1 MGVPKNK
8 MPADILAL
16 FSEFGL
22 DKEAGEVYLHLLQ
35 AGRRTANEIAE
46 SLHLTNRASNN
57 VLRELSKKGL
67 AKRISTNPETFLAAY
82 PAPLINPTID
92 KEATKLQHLSD
103 ARDKLLELWDDERT
117 KAQGLPVEWCP
128 IEEGFVVLYDKDDII
143 NRRLEMFEATEKRLW
158 IISTE
163 FWLPRWDKVLS
174 DYFGGAGT
182 CKIEDLKILLPVT
195 QSNIDVVKQLS
206 TCFKIRHA
214 PMMSN
219 IATVISDCKEAM
231 YTGVKKDL
239 DELETVELTPS
250 LWSNNSGFIEIQSS
264 VFQTLWE
271 RGVDARFRIQE
282 IETGKPIEVTRV
294 ITDYQEIVTD
304 FTSLINTAQNE
315 IFLWIRGEAVPV
327 LAPLIPKDARQRGIS
342 VIVMAEINKDNLQA
356 AQDIAQYADVR
367 HIPQIVHSTGV
378 IIDQQAMQVLL
389 YSFSD
394 KGAELYNSIYTNTQS
409 FVETQHSMMED
420 MWHSGIELRYREQ
433 ELTAGRVVQSIQVI
447 KKRENV
453 YKAFYEMLDRSKNEF
468 NVIQTRMG
476 VKRLY
481 NLIKDREMPKII
493 YRLLA
498 PIENVNI
505 EEARL
510 LTKYFEIRHLE
521 SETGA
526 GIFISDDDKLL
537 GTSYVYDTGDV
548 DNVIYKSAFKTDIS
562 EFIFIEKE
570 LFNSFWYKATPLNI
584 REQELPVDS
593 GKGVTDAEKL
603 KKRPGQR

>member
-1 MGVPKNK
+1 
-8 MPADILAL
+8 MPEGILTL
-16 FSEFGL
+16 FSQFGL
-22 DKEAGEVYLHLLQ
+22 KKEAGGVYLHLLQ
-35 AGRRTANEIAE
+35 TGRRTAVEVAE
-46 SLHLTNRASNN
+46 SLHLTSHGANK
-57 VLRELSKKGL
+57 VLLELSKQGL
-67 AKRISTNPETFLAAY
+67 AKRISTNPETFVAAY
-82 PAPLINPTID
+82 PSSLLNPAIS
-92 KEATKLQHLSD
+92 KEAAKLQSLSE
-103 ARDKLLELWDDERT
+103 ARDTLLELWDVERT

-128 IEEGFVVLYDKDDII
+128 IEEGFIVLYDKDDII
-143 NRRLEMFEATEKRLW
+143 DRRLETFHATEKRLW

-163 FWLPRWDKVLS
+163 FWLLRWDKVLH
-174 DYFGGAGT
+174 DYFVGDEGK
-182 CKIEDLKILLPVT
+182 CRIEDLRILLPIT
-195 QSNIDVVKQLS
+195 PNNIDAVKQLS

-214 PMMSN
+214 PMMSSF
-219 IATVISDCKEAM
+219 AVVISDCKEAM
-231 YTGVKKDL
+231 YTGVTKDL
-239 DELETVELTPS
+239 DELERVELTPS

-264 VFQTLWE
+264 LFQSLWDK
-271 RGVDARFRIQE
+271 GIDARLRIQE

-294 ITDYQEIVTD
+294 ITDYQEIAQD
-304 FTSLINTAQNE
+304 FESLINTAQKE
-315 IFLWIRGEAVPV
+315 IFLWSRSEALPI
-327 LAPLIPKDARQRGIS
+327 LAPLIPKDARQRGID
-342 VIVMAEINKDNLQA
+342 VVVMAEITKDNLQA
-356 AQDIAQYADVR
+356 AQEIAERADVR

-389 YSFSD
+389 YSFSE

-420 MWHSGIELRYREQ
+420 MWHSGIELRYREE
-433 ELTAGRVVQSIQVI
+433 ELTAGRVVQTIQVI

-481 NLIKDREMPKII
+481 NLIKDREMPKIT

-498 PIENVNI
+498 PIESVNI

-537 GTSYVYDTGDV
+537 GTSYVYDTGDT
-548 DNVIYKSAFKTDIS
+548 DKVIYKSAFRTDIS

-570 LFNSFWYKATPLNI
+570 LFNSFWYNATPLSI
-584 REQELPVDS
+584 REQELPINVA
-593 GKGVTDAEKL
+593 KGVIDAEKPE
-603 KKRPGQR
+603 KRPTRR

>member
-1 MGVPKNK
+1 

-22 DKEAGEVYLHLLQ
+22 NKEAGEVYLHLLQ
-35 AGRRTANEIAE
+35 AGRRTASEVAE
-46 SLHLTNRASNN
+46 SLHLTSRAANDL
-57 VLRELSKKGL
+57 LRQLSKEGL
-67 AKRISTNPETFLAAY
+67 AKRTSTNPETFLAAY
-82 PAPLINPTID
+82 PSSLIRPAID
-92 KEATKLQHLSD
+92 KEATKLQSLSE
-103 ARDKLLELWDDERT
+103 ARDKLLELWDVERT

-128 IEEGFVVLYDKDDII
+128 IEEGFTVLYDKEDII
-143 NRRLEMFEATEKRLW
+143 NRRLETFKATEKRLW

-163 FWLPRWDKVLS
+163 FWLPRWEKVLC
-174 DYFGGAGT
+174 DYFVDSEGK
-182 CKIEDLKILLPVT
+182 CKIEDLKILLPIT
-195 QSNIDVVKQLS
+195 PSNIDVVKQLS

-214 PMMSN
+214 PIMSN
-219 IATVISDCKEAM
+219 IAIVISDCKEAM

-239 DELETVELTPS
+239 DELERVELTPS

-264 VFQTLWE
+264 LFQTLWE
-271 RGVDARFRIQE
+271 RGIDARFRIQE

-294 ITDYQEIVTD
+294 ITDYQEITED

-315 IFLWIRGEAVPV
+315 IFLWISGEALPV

-342 VIVMAEINKDNLQA
+342 VILMAEINKDNLQA
-356 AQDIAQYADVR
+356 AQEIAEYADVR

-378 IIDQQAMQVLL
+378 IIDRQAMQVLL
-389 YSFSD
+389 YSFSE
-394 KGAELYNSIYTNTQS
+394 KGAELYNSIYTNTHS
-409 FVETQHSMMED
+409 FVETQYSMMGD

-433 ELTAGRVVQSIQVI
+433 ELTAGRVVQTIQVI

-481 NLIKDREMPKII
+481 NLIKDREMPKIT

-537 GTSYVYDTGDV
+537 GTSYIYDTGDL
-548 DNVIYKSAFKTDIS
+548 DNVMYKSAFRTDIS

-593 GKGVTDAEKL
+593 GKGVIDAETL
-603 KKRPGQR
+603 EKRPVQR

>member
-1 MGVPKNK
+1 

-46 SLHLTNRASNN
+46 SLHLTNRASNS

>member
-1 MGVPKNK
+1 
-8 MPADILAL
+8 MPADILTL
-16 FSEFGL
+16 FSKFGL
-22 DKEAGEVYLHLLQ
+22 KKEAGEVYLHLLQ
-35 AGRRTANEIAE
+35 TGRRTAVEVAE
-46 SLHLTNRASNN
+46 SLHLTSHGANKI
-57 VLRELSKKGL
+57 LLELSKQGL
-67 AKRISTNPETFLAAY
+67 AKRISTNPETFVAAY
-82 PAPLINPTID
+82 PSSLLNPAIIT
-92 KEATKLQHLSD
+92 EAAKLQSLSE
-103 ARDKLLELWDDERT
+103 ARDTLLELWDVERT

-128 IEEGFVVLYDKDDII
+128 IEEGFIVLYDKDDII
-143 NRRLEMFEATEKRLW
+143 DRRLETFHATEKRLW

-163 FWLPRWDKVLS
+163 FWLLRWDKVLH
-174 DYFGGAGT
+174 DYFVGDEDK
-182 CKIEDLKILLPVT
+182 CRIEDLRILLPIT
-195 QSNIDVVKQLS
+195 PNNIDAVKQLS
-206 TCFKIRHA
+206 TCFKIRHV

-219 IATVISDCKEAM
+219 FAVVISDCKEAM
-231 YTGVKKDL
+231 YTGVTKDL
-239 DELETVELTPS
+239 DELERVELTPS

-264 VFQTLWE
+264 LFQSLWD
-271 RGVDARFRIQE
+271 RGIDARLRIQE

-294 ITDYQEIVTD
+294 ITDYQEIVED
-304 FTSLINTAQNE
+304 FASLINTAQKE
-315 IFLWIRGEAVPV
+315 IFLWIRSEAVPI
-327 LAPLIPKDARQRGIS
+327 LAPLIPKDARQRGID
-342 VIVMAEINKDNLQA
+342 VIVMAEITKDNLQA
-356 AQDIAQYADVR
+356 AQEIAERADVR

-389 YSFSD
+389 YSFSE
-394 KGAELYNSIYTNTQS
+394 KGAELYNSIYTNTKS

-420 MWHSGIELRYREQ
+420 MWHSGIELRYREE
-433 ELTAGRVVQSIQVI
+433 ELTAGRVVQTIQVI

-481 NLIKDREMPKII
+481 NLIKDREMPKIT

-498 PIENVNI
+498 PIESVNI

-537 GTSYVYDTGDV
+537 GTSYIYDTGDT
-548 DNVIYKSAFKTDIS
+548 DKVIYKSAFRTDIS

-570 LFNSFWYKATPLNI
+570 LFNSFWYNATPLSI
-584 REQELPVDS
+584 REQELPIDVA
-593 GKGVTDAEKL
+593 KGVIVAEKPE
-603 KKRPGQR
+603 KRPTRR

>member
-1 MGVPKNK
+1 
-8 MPADILAL
+8 MPADILNL
-16 FSEFGL
+16 FSQFGL
-22 DKEAGEVYLHLLQ
+22 KKEAGEVYLHLLQ
-35 AGRRTANEIAE
+35 TGRRTAVEVAE
-46 SLHLTNRASNN
+46 SLHLTSHGANK
-57 VLRELSKKGL
+57 VLLELSKQGL
-67 AKRISTNPETFLAAY
+67 AKRISTNPETFVAAY
-82 PAPLINPTID
+82 PSSLLNPAIS
-92 KEATKLQHLSD
+92 KEAAKLQSLSE
-103 ARDKLLELWDDERT
+103 ARDTLLELWDVERT

-128 IEEGFVVLYDKDDII
+128 IEEGFIVLYDKDDII
-143 NRRLEMFEATEKRLW
+143 DRRLETFHATEKRLW

-163 FWLPRWDKVLS
+163 FWLLRWDKVLC
-174 DYFGGAGT
+174 DYFVNDEDK
-182 CKIEDLKILLPVT
+182 CRIEDLRILLPIT
-195 QSNIDVVKQLS
+195 PNNIDAVKQLS
-206 TCFKIRHA
+206 TCFKIRHS

-219 IATVISDCKEAM
+219 FAVVISDCKEAM
-231 YTGVKKDL
+231 YTGVTKDL
-239 DELETVELTPS
+239 DELERVELTPS

-264 VFQTLWE
+264 LFQSLWDK
-271 RGVDARFRIQE
+271 GIDARLRIEE

-294 ITDYQEIVTD
+294 ITDYQEIVQD
-304 FTSLINTAQNE
+304 FASLIDTAQKE
-315 IFLWIRGEAVPV
+315 IFLWIRSEALPI
-327 LAPLIPKDARQRGIS
+327 LAPLIPKDARQRGID

-356 AQDIAQYADVR
+356 AQEIAERADVR
-367 HIPQIVHSTGV
+367 HIPQIVRSTGV

-389 YSFSD
+389 YSFSE
-394 KGAELYNSIYTNTQS
+394 KGAELYNSIYTNTKS

-433 ELTAGRVVQSIQVI
+433 ELTAGRVVQTIQVI

-481 NLIKDREMPKII
+481 NLIKDREMPKIT

-498 PIENVNI
+498 PIESVNI

-537 GTSYVYDTGDV
+537 GTSYIYDTGDV
-548 DNVIYKSAFKTDIS
+548 DNVIYKSAFRTDIS

-570 LFNSFWYKATPLNI
+570 LFNSFWYNATPLSI
-584 REQELPVDS
+584 REQELPIGVA
-593 GKGVTDAEKL
+593 KGVIDAEKPE
-603 KKRPGQR
+603 KRPARR

>member
-1 MGVPKNK
+1 
-8 MPADILAL
+8 MPADILTL
-16 FSEFGL
+16 FSQFGL
-22 DKEAGEVYLHLLQ
+22 KKEAGEVYLHLLQ
-35 AGRRTANEIAE
+35 TGRRTAVEVAE
-46 SLHLTNRASNN
+46 SLHLTSHGANK
-57 VLRELSKKGL
+57 VLLELSKQGL
-67 AKRISTNPETFLAAY
+67 AKRISTNPETFVAAY
-82 PAPLINPTID
+82 PSSLLNPAIS
-92 KEATKLQHLSD
+92 KEAAKLQGLSK
-103 ARDKLLELWDDERT
+103 ARDTLLELWDVERT

-128 IEEGFVVLYDKDDII
+128 IEEGFIVLYDKDDII
-143 NRRLEMFEATEKRLW
+143 DRRLETFHATEKRLW

-163 FWLPRWDKVLS
+163 FWLLRWDKVLC
-174 DYFGGAGT
+174 DYFVDNEGK
-182 CKIEDLKILLPVT
+182 CRIEDLRILLPIT
-195 QSNIDVVKQLS
+195 PNNIDAVKQLS
-206 TCFKIRHA
+206 TCFKIRHS

-219 IATVISDCKEAM
+219 FAVVISDCKEAM
-231 YTGVKKDL
+231 YTGVTKDL
-239 DELETVELTPS
+239 DELERVELTPS

-264 VFQTLWE
+264 LFQSLWD
-271 RGVDARFRIQE
+271 RGIDARLRIQE

-294 ITDYQEIVTD
+294 ITDYQEIAQD
-304 FTSLINTAQNE
+304 FESLINTAQKE
-315 IFLWIRGEAVPV
+315 IFLWSRSEALPI
-327 LAPLIPKDARQRGIS
+327 LAPLIPKDARQRGID

-356 AQDIAQYADVR
+356 AQEIAERADVR

-389 YSFSD
+389 YSFSE
-394 KGAELYNSIYTNTQS
+394 KGAELYNSIYTNTKS

-420 MWHSGIELRYREQ
+420 MWHSGIELRYREE
-433 ELTAGRVVQSIQVI
+433 ELTAGRVVQTIQVI

-481 NLIKDREMPKII
+481 NLIKDREMPKIT

-498 PIENVNI
+498 PIESVNI

-537 GTSYVYDTGDV
+537 GTSYIYDTGDTDKV
-548 DNVIYKSAFKTDIS
+548 VYKSAFRTDIS

-570 LFNSFWYKATPLNI
+570 LFNSFWYNATPLSI
-584 REQELPVDS
+584 REQELPIDMA
-593 GKGVTDAEKL
+593 KGVIDAEKPE
-603 KKRPGQR
+603 KRPARR

>member
-1 MGVPKNK
+1 
-8 MPADILAL
+8 MPADILTL
-16 FSEFGL
+16 FSQFGL
-22 DKEAGEVYLHLLQ
+22 KKEAGEVYLHLLQ
-35 AGRRTANEIAE
+35 TGRRTAVEVAE
-46 SLHLTNRASNN
+46 SLHLTSHGANK
-57 VLRELSKKGL
+57 VLLELSKQGL
-67 AKRISTNPETFLAAY
+67 AKRISTNPETFVAAY
-82 PAPLINPTID
+82 PSSLLNAAIS
-92 KEATKLQHLSD
+92 KEAAKLQGLSE
-103 ARDKLLELWDDERT
+103 ARDTLLELWDVERT
-117 KAQGLPVEWCP
+117 KAQGLPIEWCP
-128 IEEGFVVLYDKDDII
+128 IEEGFIVLYDKDDII
-143 NRRLEMFEATEKRLW
+143 DRRLETFHATEKRLW

-163 FWLPRWDKVLS
+163 FWLLRWDKVLC
-174 DYFGGAGT
+174 DYFVNDEDK
-182 CKIEDLKILLPVT
+182 CRIEDLRILLPIT
-195 QSNIDVVKQLS
+195 PNNIDAVKQLS
-206 TCFKIRHA
+206 TCFKIRHS

-219 IATVISDCKEAM
+219 FAVVISDCKEAM
-231 YTGVKKDL
+231 YTGVTKDL
-239 DELETVELTPS
+239 DELERVELTPS

-264 VFQTLWE
+264 LFQSLWD
-271 RGVDARFRIQE
+271 RGIDARLRIEE

-294 ITDYQEIVTD
+294 ITDYQEIVQD
-304 FTSLINTAQNE
+304 FASLIGTAQKE
-315 IFLWIRGEAVPV
+315 IFLWIRSEALPI
-327 LAPLIPKDARQRGIS
+327 LAPLIPKDARQRGID

-356 AQDIAQYADVR
+356 AREIAERADVR
-367 HIPQIVHSTGV
+367 HIPQIVRSTGV

-389 YSFSD
+389 YSFSE
-394 KGAELYNSIYTNTQS
+394 KGAELYNSIYTNTKS

-433 ELTAGRVVQSIQVI
+433 ELTAGRVVQTIQVI

-481 NLIKDREMPKII
+481 NLIKDREMPKIT

-498 PIENVNI
+498 PIESVNI

-537 GTSYVYDTGDV
+537 GTSYIYDTGDV
-548 DNVIYKSAFKTDIS
+548 DNVIYKSAFRTDIS

-570 LFNSFWYKATPLNI
+570 LFNSFWYNATPLSI
-584 REQELPVDS
+584 REQELPIDVA
-593 GKGVTDAEKL
+593 KGVIDAEKPE
-603 KKRPGQR
+603 KRPARR

>member
-1 MGVPKNK
+1 
-8 MPADILAL
+8 MPEDILTL
-16 FSEFGL
+16 FSQFGL
-22 DKEAGEVYLHLLQ
+22 KKEAGGVYLHLLQ
-35 AGRRTANEIAE
+35 TGRRTAVEVAE
-46 SLHLTNRASNN
+46 SLHLTSHGANK
-57 VLRELSKKGL
+57 VLLELSKQGL
-67 AKRISTNPETFLAAY
+67 AKRISTNPETFVAAY
-82 PAPLINPTID
+82 PSSLLNPAIS
-92 KEATKLQHLSD
+92 KEAAKLQSLSE
-103 ARDKLLELWDDERT
+103 ARDTLLELWDVERT

-128 IEEGFVVLYDKDDII
+128 IEEGFIVLYDKDDII
-143 NRRLEMFEATEKRLW
+143 DRRLETFHATEKRLW

-163 FWLPRWDKVLS
+163 FWLLRWDKVLH
-174 DYFGGAGT
+174 DYFVGDEDK
-182 CKIEDLKILLPVT
+182 CRIEDLRILLPIT
-195 QSNIDVVKQLS
+195 PNNIDAVKQLS

-214 PMMSN
+214 PMMSSF
-219 IATVISDCKEAM
+219 AVVISDCKEAM
-231 YTGVKKDL
+231 YTGVTKDL
-239 DELETVELTPS
+239 DELERVELTPS
-250 LWSNNSGFIEIQSS
+250 LWSNNSGFIEIQISL
-264 VFQTLWE
+264 FQSLWDK
-271 RGVDARFRIQE
+271 GIDARLRIQE

-294 ITDYQEIVTD
+294 ITDYQEIAQD
-304 FTSLINTAQNE
+304 FESLINTAQKE
-315 IFLWIRGEAVPV
+315 IFLWSRSEALPI
-327 LAPLIPKDARQRGIS
+327 LAPLIPKDARQRGID
-342 VIVMAEINKDNLQA
+342 VVVMAEITKDNLQA
-356 AQDIAQYADVR
+356 AQEIAERADVR

-389 YSFSD
+389 YSFSE

-420 MWHSGIELRYREQ
+420 MWHSGIELRYREE
-433 ELTAGRVVQSIQVI
+433 ELTAGRVVQTIQVI

-481 NLIKDREMPKII
+481 NLIKDREMPKIT

-498 PIENVNI
+498 PIESVNI

-537 GTSYVYDTGDV
+537 GTSYVYDTGDT
-548 DNVIYKSAFKTDIS
+548 DKVIYKSAFRTDIS

-570 LFNSFWYKATPLNI
+570 LFNSFWYNATPLSI
-584 REQELPVDS
+584 REQELPINVA
-593 GKGVTDAEKL
+593 KGVIDAEKPE
-603 KKRPGQR
+603 KRPTRR

>member
-1 MGVPKNK
+1 
-8 MPADILAL
+8 MPADILTL
-16 FSEFGL
+16 FSQFGL
-22 DKEAGEVYLHLLQ
+22 KKEAGEVYLHLLQ
-35 AGRRTANEIAE
+35 TGPRTAVEVAE
-46 SLHLTNRASNN
+46 SLHLTSHEANK
-57 VLRELSKKGL
+57 VLLELSKQGL
-67 AKRISTNPETFLAAY
+67 AKRISTNPETFVAAY
-82 PAPLINPTID
+82 PSSLLNPAIN
-92 KEATKLQHLSD
+92 KEAAKLQSLNE
-103 ARDKLLELWDDERT
+103 ARDTLLALWDVERT

-128 IEEGFVVLYDKDDII
+128 IEEGFIVLYDKDDII
-143 NRRLEMFEATEKRLW
+143 DRRLETFHATEKRLW

-163 FWLPRWDKVLS
+163 FWILRWDKVLR
-174 DYFGGAGT
+174 DYFVNDEEK
-182 CKIEDLKILLPVT
+182 CRIEDLRILLPIT
-195 QSNIDVVKQLS
+195 PNNTDAVKQLS
-206 TCFKIRHA
+206 TCFKIRHS

-219 IATVISDCKEAM
+219 FAVVISDCKEAM
-231 YTGVKKDL
+231 YTGVTKDL
-239 DELETVELTPS
+239 DELERVELTPS

-264 VFQTLWE
+264 LFQSLWDKAI
-271 RGVDARFRIQE
+271 DARLRIQE

-294 ITDYQEIVTD
+294 ITDYKEILED
-304 FTSLINTAQNE
+304 FASLINTAQKE
-315 IFLWIRGEAVPV
+315 IFLWSRSEALPI
-327 LAPLIPKDARQRGIS
+327 LAPLIPKDARKRGID
-342 VIVMAEINKDNLQA
+342 VIVMAEITKDNLQA
-356 AQDIAQYADVR
+356 AQEIAERADVR

-389 YSFSD
+389 YSFSE

-420 MWHSGIELRYREQ
+420 MWHSGIELRYREE
-433 ELTAGRVVQSIQVI
+433 ELTAGRVVQTIQVI

-481 NLIKDREMPKII
+481 NLLKDREMPKIT

-498 PIENVNI
+498 PIESVNI

-537 GTSYVYDTGDV
+537 GTSYIYDTGDI
-548 DNVIYKSAFKTDIS
+548 DKVIYKSAFRTDIS

-570 LFNSFWYKATPLNI
+570 LFNSFWYNATPLSI
-584 REQELPVDS
+584 REQELPIDVP
-593 GKGVTDAEKL
+593 KNVINAEKPE
-603 KKRPGQR
+603 KRPARR

>member
-1 MGVPKNK
+1 
-8 MPADILAL
+8 MPADILTL
-16 FSEFGL
+16 FSKFGL
-22 DKEAGEVYLHLLQ
+22 KKEAGEVYLHLLQ
-35 AGRRTANEIAE
+35 TGRRTAVEVAE
-46 SLHLTNRASNN
+46 SLHLTSHGANKI
-57 VLRELSKKGL
+57 LLELSKQGL
-67 AKRISTNPETFLAAY
+67 AKRISTNPETFVAAY
-82 PAPLINPTID
+82 PSSLLNPAIST
-92 KEATKLQHLSD
+92 EAAKLQSLSE
-103 ARDKLLELWDDERT
+103 ARDTLLELWDVERT

-128 IEEGFVVLYDKDDII
+128 IEEGFIVLYDKDDII
-143 NRRLEMFEATEKRLW
+143 DRRLETFHATEKRLW

-163 FWLPRWDKVLS
+163 FWLLRWDKVLH
-174 DYFGGAGT
+174 DYFVGDEDK
-182 CKIEDLKILLPVT
+182 CRIEDLRILLPIT
-195 QSNIDVVKQLS
+195 PNNIDTVKQLS

-214 PMMSN
+214 PMMSSF
-219 IATVISDCKEAM
+219 AVVISDCKEAM
-231 YTGVKKDL
+231 YTGVTKDL
-239 DELETVELTPS
+239 DELERVELTPS

-264 VFQTLWE
+264 LFQSLWDK
-271 RGVDARFRIQE
+271 GIDARLRIQE

-294 ITDYQEIVTD
+294 ITDYQEIAQD
-304 FTSLINTAQNE
+304 FESLINTAQKE
-315 IFLWIRGEAVPV
+315 IFLWSRSEALPI
-327 LAPLIPKDARQRGIS
+327 LAPLIPKDARQRGID
-342 VIVMAEINKDNLQA
+342 VVVMAEITKDNLQA
-356 AQDIAQYADVR
+356 AQEIAERADVR

-389 YSFSD
+389 YSFSE

-420 MWHSGIELRYREQ
+420 MWHSGIELRYREE
-433 ELTAGRVVQSIQVI
+433 ELTAGRVVQTIQVI

-481 NLIKDREMPKII
+481 NLIKDREMPKIT

-498 PIENVNI
+498 PIESVNI

-537 GTSYVYDTGDV
+537 GTSYIYDTGDTDKV
-548 DNVIYKSAFKTDIS
+548 VYKSAFRTDIS

-570 LFNSFWYKATPLNI
+570 LFNSFWYNATPLSI
-584 REQELPVDS
+584 REQELPIDVA
-593 GKGVTDAEKL
+593 KGVIVAEKPE
-603 KKRPGQR
+603 KRPTRR

>member
-1 MGVPKNK
+1 
-8 MPADILAL
+8 MPEDILTL
-16 FSEFGL
+16 FSQFGL
-22 DKEAGEVYLHLLQ
+22 KKEAGGVYLHLLQ
-35 AGRRTANEIAE
+35 TGRRTAVEVAE
-46 SLHLTNRASNN
+46 SLHLTSHGANK
-57 VLRELSKKGL
+57 VLLELSKQGL
-67 AKRISTNPETFLAAY
+67 AKRISTNPETFVAAY
-82 PAPLINPTID
+82 PSSLLNPAIS
-92 KEATKLQHLSD
+92 KEAAKLQSLSE
-103 ARDKLLELWDDERT
+103 ARDTLLELWDVERT

-128 IEEGFVVLYDKDDII
+128 IEEGFIVLYDKDDII
-143 NRRLEMFEATEKRLW
+143 DRRLETFHATEKRLW

-163 FWLPRWDKVLS
+163 FWLLRWDKVLH
-174 DYFGGAGT
+174 DYFVGDEDK
-182 CKIEDLKILLPVT
+182 CRIEDLRILLPIT
-195 QSNIDVVKQLS
+195 PNNIDTVKQLS

-214 PMMSN
+214 PMMSSF
-219 IATVISDCKEAM
+219 AVVISDCKEAM
-231 YTGVKKDL
+231 YTGVTKDL
-239 DELETVELTPS
+239 DELERVELTPS

-264 VFQTLWE
+264 LFQSLWDK
-271 RGVDARFRIQE
+271 GIDARLRIQE

-294 ITDYQEIVTD
+294 ITDYQEIAQD
-304 FTSLINTAQNE
+304 FESLINTAQKE
-315 IFLWIRGEAVPV
+315 IFLWSRSEALPI
-327 LAPLIPKDARQRGIS
+327 LAPLIPKDARQRGID
-342 VIVMAEINKDNLQA
+342 VVVMAEITKDNLQA
-356 AQDIAQYADVR
+356 AQEIAERADVR

-389 YSFSD
+389 YSFSE

-420 MWHSGIELRYREQ
+420 MWHSGIELRYREE
-433 ELTAGRVVQSIQVI
+433 ELTAGRVVQTIQVI

-481 NLIKDREMPKII
+481 NLIKDREMPKIT

-498 PIENVNI
+498 PIESVNI

-537 GTSYVYDTGDV
+537 GTSYVYDTGDT
-548 DNVIYKSAFKTDIS
+548 DKVIYKSAFRTDIS

-570 LFNSFWYKATPLNI
+570 LFNSFWYNATPLSI
-584 REQELPVDS
+584 REQELPINVA
-593 GKGVTDAEKL
+593 KGVIDAEKPE
-603 KKRPGQR
+603 KRPTRR

>member
-1 MGVPKNK
+1 
-8 MPADILAL
+8 MPEDILTL
-16 FSEFGL
+16 FSQFGL
-22 DKEAGEVYLHLLQ
+22 KKEAGGVYLHLLQ
-35 AGRRTANEIAE
+35 TGRRTAVEVAE
-46 SLHLTNRASNN
+46 SLHLTSHGANK
-57 VLRELSKKGL
+57 VLLELSKQGL
-67 AKRISTNPETFLAAY
+67 AKRISTNPETFVAAY
-82 PAPLINPTID
+82 PSSLLNPAIS
-92 KEATKLQHLSD
+92 KEAAKLQSLSE
-103 ARDKLLELWDDERT
+103 ARDTLLELWDVERT

-128 IEEGFVVLYDKDDII
+128 IEEGFIVLYDKDDII
-143 NRRLEMFEATEKRLW
+143 DRRLETFHTTEKRLW

-163 FWLPRWDKVLS
+163 FWLLRWDKVLH
-174 DYFGGAGT
+174 DYFVGDEDK
-182 CKIEDLKILLPVT
+182 CRIEDLRILLPIT
-195 QSNIDVVKQLS
+195 PNNIDAVKQLS

-214 PMMSN
+214 PMMSSF
-219 IATVISDCKEAM
+219 AVVISDCKEAM
-231 YTGVKKDL
+231 YTGVTKDL
-239 DELETVELTPS
+239 DELERVELTPS

-264 VFQTLWE
+264 LFQSLWDK
-271 RGVDARFRIQE
+271 GIDARLRIQE

-294 ITDYQEIVTD
+294 ITDYQEIAQD
-304 FTSLINTAQNE
+304 FESLINTAQKE
-315 IFLWIRGEAVPV
+315 IFLWSRSEALPI
-327 LAPLIPKDARQRGIS
+327 LAPLIPKDARQRGID
-342 VIVMAEINKDNLQA
+342 VVVMAEITKDNLQA
-356 AQDIAQYADVR
+356 AQEIAERADVR

-389 YSFSD
+389 YSFSE

-433 ELTAGRVVQSIQVI
+433 ELTAGRVVQTIQVI

-481 NLIKDREMPKII
+481 NLIKDREMPKIT

-498 PIENVNI
+498 PIESVNI

-537 GTSYVYDTGDV
+537 GTSYIYDTGDV
-548 DNVIYKSAFKTDIS
+548 DNVIYKSAFRTDIS

-570 LFNSFWYKATPLNI
+570 LFNSFWYNATPLSI
-584 REQELPVDS
+584 REQELPINVA
-593 GKGVTDAEKL
+593 KGVIDAEKPE
-603 KKRPGQR
+603 KRPTRR

>member
-1 MGVPKNK
+1 

-46 SLHLTNRASNN
+46 SLHLTNRASNS

-548 DNVIYKSAFKTDIS
+548 DKVIYKSAFKTDIS

>member
-1 MGVPKNK
+1 
-8 MPADILAL
+8 MPEDILTL
-16 FSEFGL
+16 FSQFGL
-22 DKEAGEVYLHLLQ
+22 KKEAGGVYLHLLQ
-35 AGRRTANEIAE
+35 TGRRTAVEVAE
-46 SLHLTNRASNN
+46 SLHLTSHGANK
-57 VLRELSKKGL
+57 VLLALSKQGL
-67 AKRISTNPETFLAAY
+67 AKRISTNPETFVAAY
-82 PAPLINPTID
+82 PSSLLNPAIS
-92 KEATKLQHLSD
+92 KEAAKLQSLSE
-103 ARDKLLELWDDERT
+103 ARDTLLELWDVERT

-128 IEEGFVVLYDKDDII
+128 IEEGFIVLYDKDDII
-143 NRRLEMFEATEKRLW
+143 DRRLETFHATEKRLW

-163 FWLPRWDKVLS
+163 FWLLRWDKVLH
-174 DYFGGAGT
+174 DYFVGDEDK
-182 CKIEDLKILLPVT
+182 CRIEDLRILLPIT
-195 QSNIDVVKQLS
+195 PNNIDAVKQLS

-214 PMMSN
+214 PMMSSF
-219 IATVISDCKEAM
+219 AVVISDCKEAM
-231 YTGVKKDL
+231 YTGVTKDL
-239 DELETVELTPS
+239 DELERVELTPS

-264 VFQTLWE
+264 LFQSLWD
-271 RGVDARFRIQE
+271 RGIDARLRIQE

-294 ITDYQEIVTD
+294 ITDYQEIAQD
-304 FTSLINTAQNE
+304 FESLINTAQKE
-315 IFLWIRGEAVPV
+315 IFLWSRSEALPI
-327 LAPLIPKDARQRGIS
+327 LAPLIPKDARQRGID
-342 VIVMAEINKDNLQA
+342 VVVMAEITKDNLQA
-356 AQDIAQYADVR
+356 AQEIAERADVR

-389 YSFSD
+389 YSFSE

-420 MWHSGIELRYREQ
+420 MWHSGIELRYREE
-433 ELTAGRVVQSIQVI
+433 ELTAGRVVQTIQVI

-481 NLIKDREMPKII
+481 NLIKDREMPKIT

-498 PIENVNI
+498 PIESVNI

-537 GTSYVYDTGDV
+537 GTSYVYDTGDT
-548 DNVIYKSAFKTDIS
+548 DKVIYKSAFRTDIS

-570 LFNSFWYKATPLNI
+570 LFNSFWYNATPLSI
-584 REQELPVDS
+584 REQELPINVA
-593 GKGVTDAEKL
+593 KGVIDAEKPE
-603 KKRPGQR
+603 KRPTRR

>member
-1 MGVPKNK
+1 MA
-8 MPADILAL
+8 ADILTL
-16 FSEFGL
+16 FSQFGL
-22 DKEAGEVYLHLLQ
+22 KKEAGEVYLHLLQ
-35 AGRRTANEIAE
+35 TGRRTAVEVAE
-46 SLHLTNRASNN
+46 SLHLTSHGANK
-57 VLRELSKKGL
+57 VLLELSKQGL
-67 AKRISTNPETFLAAY
+67 AKRISTNPETFVAAY
-82 PAPLINPTID
+82 PSSLLNPAIS
-92 KEATKLQHLSD
+92 KEAAKLQSLSE
-103 ARDKLLELWDDERT
+103 ARDTLLELWDVERT

-128 IEEGFVVLYDKDDII
+128 IEEGFIVLYDKDDII
-143 NRRLEMFEATEKRLW
+143 DRRLETFHATEKRLW

-163 FWLPRWDKVLS
+163 FWLLRWDKVLH
-174 DYFGGAGT
+174 DYFVGDEDK
-182 CKIEDLKILLPVT
+182 CRIEDLRILLPIT
-195 QSNIDVVKQLS
+195 PNNIDAVKQLS

-214 PMMSN
+214 PMMSSF
-219 IATVISDCKEAM
+219 AVVISDCKEAM
-231 YTGVKKDL
+231 YTGVTKDL
-239 DELETVELTPS
+239 DELERVELTPS

-264 VFQTLWE
+264 LFQSLWDK
-271 RGVDARFRIQE
+271 GIDARLRIQE

-294 ITDYQEIVTD
+294 ITDYQEIAQD
-304 FTSLINTAQNE
+304 FESLINTAQKE
-315 IFLWIRGEAVPV
+315 IFLWSRSEALPI
-327 LAPLIPKDARQRGIS
+327 LAPLIPKDARQRGID
-342 VIVMAEINKDNLQA
+342 VVVMAEITKDNLQA
-356 AQDIAQYADVR
+356 AQEIAERADVR

-389 YSFSD
+389 YSFSE

-420 MWHSGIELRYREQ
+420 MWHSGIELRYREE
-433 ELTAGRVVQSIQVI
+433 ELTAGRVVQTIQVI

-481 NLIKDREMPKII
+481 NLIKDREMPKIT

-498 PIENVNI
+498 PIESVNI

-537 GTSYVYDTGDV
+537 GTSYIYDTGDI
-548 DNVIYKSAFKTDIS
+548 DNVIYKSAFRTDIS

-570 LFNSFWYKATPLNI
+570 LFNSFWYNATPLSI
-584 REQELPVDS
+584 REQELPINVA
-593 GKGVTDAEKL
+593 KGVIDAEKPE
-603 KKRPGQR
+603 KRPTRR

>member
-1 MGVPKNK
+1 
-8 MPADILAL
+8 MPEDILTL
-16 FSEFGL
+16 FSQFGL
-22 DKEAGEVYLHLLQ
+22 KKEAGGVYLHLLQ
-35 AGRRTANEIAE
+35 TGRRTAVEVAE
-46 SLHLTNRASNN
+46 SLHLTSHGANK
-57 VLRELSKKGL
+57 VLLELSKQGL
-67 AKRISTNPETFLAAY
+67 AKRISTNPETFVAAY
-82 PAPLINPTID
+82 PSSLLNPAIS
-92 KEATKLQHLSD
+92 KEAAKLQSLSE
-103 ARDKLLELWDDERT
+103 ARDTLLELWDVERT

-128 IEEGFVVLYDKDDII
+128 IEEGFIVLYDKDDII
-143 NRRLEMFEATEKRLW
+143 DRRLETFHATEKRLW

-163 FWLPRWDKVLS
+163 FWLLRWDKVLH
-174 DYFGGAGT
+174 DYFVGDEDK
-182 CKIEDLKILLPVT
+182 CRIEDLRILLPIT
-195 QSNIDVVKQLS
+195 PHNIDAVKQLS
-206 TCFKIRHA
+206 TCFKIRHS
-214 PMMSN
+214 PLMSN
-219 IATVISDCKEAM
+219 FAVVISDCKEAM
-231 YTGVKKDL
+231 YTGVTKDL
-239 DELETVELTPS
+239 DELERVELTPS

-264 VFQTLWE
+264 LFQSLWD
-271 RGVDARFRIQE
+271 RGIEARLRIQE

-294 ITDYQEIVTD
+294 ITDYQEIAQD
-304 FTSLINTAQNE
+304 FASLINTAQKE
-315 IFLWIRGEAVPV
+315 IFLWSRSEALPI
-327 LAPLIPKDARQRGIS
+327 LAPLIPKDARQRGID
-342 VIVMAEINKDNLQA
+342 VIVMAEITKDNLQV
-356 AQDIAQYADVR
+356 AQEIAERADVR

-389 YSFSD
+389 YSFSE

-420 MWHSGIELRYREQ
+420 MWHSGIELRYREE
-433 ELTAGRVVQSIQVI
+433 ELTAGRVVQTIQVI

-481 NLIKDREMPKII
+481 NLLKDREMPKIT

-498 PIENVNI
+498 PIESVNI

-537 GTSYVYDTGDV
+537 GTSYIYDTGDIDKV
-548 DNVIYKSAFKTDIS
+548 VYKSAFRTDIS

-570 LFNSFWYKATPLNI
+570 LFNSFWYNATPLSI
-584 REQELPVDS
+584 REQELPIDVA
-593 GKGVTDAEKL
+593 KGVIDAKKPE
-603 KKRPGQR
+603 KRPTRR

>member
-1 MGVPKNK
+1 
-8 MPADILAL
+8 
-16 FSEFGL
+16 
-22 DKEAGEVYLHLLQ
+22 
-35 AGRRTANEIAE
+35 
-46 SLHLTNRASNN
+46 
-57 VLRELSKKGL
+57 
-67 AKRISTNPETFLAAY
+67 
-82 PAPLINPTID
+82 
-92 KEATKLQHLSD
+92 
-103 ARDKLLELWDDERT
+103 
-117 KAQGLPVEWCP
+117 
-128 IEEGFVVLYDKDDII
+128 
-143 NRRLEMFEATEKRLW
+143 
-158 IISTE
+158 
-163 FWLPRWDKVLS
+163 
-174 DYFGGAGT
+174 
-182 CKIEDLKILLPVT
+182 
-195 QSNIDVVKQLS
+195 
-206 TCFKIRHA
+206 
-214 PMMSN
+214 MMSN
-219 IATVISDCKEAM
+219 IAIVISDCKEAM

-239 DELETVELTPS
+239 DELERVELTPS

-264 VFQTLWE
+264 LFQTLWE
-271 RGVDARFRIQE
+271 RGIEARFRIQE
-282 IETGKPIEVTRV
+282 IETGKPVEVTRV
-294 ITDYQEIVTD
+294 ITDYQEIVSD

-315 IFLWIRGEAVPV
+315 IFLWIRGEALPV

-389 YSFSD
+389 YSFSE

-433 ELTAGRVVQSIQVI
+433 ELTAGRVVQTIQVI

-537 GTSYVYDTGDV
+537 GTSYIYDTGDV

-593 GKGVTDAEKL
+593 GKGVIDAEKL
-603 KKRPGQR
+603 EKRPGQR

>member
-1 MGVPKNK
+1 
-8 MPADILAL
+8 MPADILTL
-16 FSEFGL
+16 FSQFGL
-22 DKEAGEVYLHLLQ
+22 KKEAGEVYLHLLQ
-35 AGRRTANEIAE
+35 TGRRTAVEVAE
-46 SLHLTNRASNN
+46 SLHLTSHGANK
-57 VLRELSKKGL
+57 VLLELSKQGL
-67 AKRISTNPETFLAAY
+67 AKRISTNPETFVAAY
-82 PAPLINPTID
+82 PSSLLNPAIS
-92 KEATKLQHLSD
+92 KEAAKLQDLSE
-103 ARDKLLELWDDERT
+103 ARNTLLELWDVERT
-117 KAQGLPVEWCP
+117 KAQGLPIEWCP
-128 IEEGFVVLYDKDDII
+128 IEEGFIVLYDKDDII
-143 NRRLEMFEATEKRLW
+143 DRRLETFHATEKRLW

-163 FWLPRWDKVLS
+163 FWLLRWDKVLC
-174 DYFGGAGT
+174 DYFVEDEDK
-182 CKIEDLKILLPVT
+182 CRIEDLRILVPIT
-195 QSNIDVVKQLS
+195 PNNIDAVKQLS
-206 TCFKIRHA
+206 KCFKIRHS

-219 IATVISDCKEAM
+219 FAVVISDCKEAM
-231 YTGVKKDL
+231 YTGVTKDL
-239 DELETVELTPS
+239 DELERVELTPS

-264 VFQTLWE
+264 LFQSLWD
-271 RGVDARFRIQE
+271 RGIDARLRIQE

-294 ITDYQEIVTD
+294 ITDYQEIVQD
-304 FTSLINTAQNE
+304 FASLINTAHKE
-315 IFLWIRGEAVPV
+315 IFLWSRSEALPI
-327 LAPLIPKDARQRGIS
+327 LAPLIPKDARQRGID

-356 AQDIAQYADVR
+356 AQEIAERADVR

-378 IIDQQAMQVLL
+378 IIDQQVMQVLL
-389 YSFSD
+389 YSFSE

-420 MWHSGIELRYREQ
+420 MWHSGIELRYREE
-433 ELTAGRVVQSIQVI
+433 ELTAGRVVQTIQVI

-481 NLIKDREMPKII
+481 NLIKDREMPKIT

-498 PIENVNI
+498 PIESVNI

-537 GTSYVYDTGDV
+537 GTSYIYDTGDI
-548 DNVIYKSAFKTDIS
+548 DNVVYKSAFRTDIS

-570 LFNSFWYKATPLNI
+570 LFNSFWYNATPLSI
-584 REQELPVDS
+584 REQELPVD
-593 GKGVTDAEKL
+593 GAKGVINAEKPE
-603 KKRPGQR
+603 KRPARP

>member
-1 MGVPKNK
+1 
-8 MPADILAL
+8 MPEDILTL
-16 FSEFGL
+16 FSQFGL
-22 DKEAGEVYLHLLQ
+22 KKEAGGVYLHLLQ
-35 AGRRTANEIAE
+35 NGRRTAVVVAE
-46 SLHLTNRASNN
+46 SLHLTSHGANK
-57 VLRELSKKGL
+57 VLLELSKQGL
-67 AKRISTNPETFLAAY
+67 AKRISTNPETFVAAY
-82 PAPLINPTID
+82 PSSLLNPAIS
-92 KEATKLQHLSD
+92 KEAAKLQSLSE
-103 ARDKLLELWDDERT
+103 ARDTLLELWDVERT

-128 IEEGFVVLYDKDDII
+128 IEEGFIVLYDKDDII
-143 NRRLEMFEATEKRLW
+143 DRRLETFHATEKRLW

-163 FWLPRWDKVLS
+163 FWLLRWDKVLH
-174 DYFGGAGT
+174 DYFVGDEDK
-182 CKIEDLKILLPVT
+182 CRIEDLRILLPIT
-195 QSNIDVVKQLS
+195 PNNIDAVKQLS

-214 PMMSN
+214 PMMSSF
-219 IATVISDCKEAM
+219 AVVISDCKEAM
-231 YTGVKKDL
+231 YTGVTKDL
-239 DELETVELTPS
+239 DELERVELTPS

-264 VFQTLWE
+264 LFQSLWDK
-271 RGVDARFRIQE
+271 GIDARLRIQE

-294 ITDYQEIVTD
+294 ITDYQEIAQD
-304 FTSLINTAQNE
+304 FESLINTAQKE
-315 IFLWIRGEAVPV
+315 IFLWSRSEALPI
-327 LAPLIPKDARQRGIS
+327 LAPLIPKDARQRGID
-342 VIVMAEINKDNLQA
+342 VVVMAEITKDNLQA
-356 AQDIAQYADVR
+356 AQEIAERADVR

-389 YSFSD
+389 YSFSE

-420 MWHSGIELRYREQ
+420 MWHSGIELRYREE
-433 ELTAGRVVQSIQVI
+433 ELTAGRVVQTIQVI

-481 NLIKDREMPKII
+481 NLIKDREMPKIT

-498 PIENVNI
+498 PIESVNI

-537 GTSYVYDTGDV
+537 GTSYIYDTGDT
-548 DNVIYKSAFKTDIS
+548 DKVIYKSAFRTDIS

-570 LFNSFWYKATPLNI
+570 LFNSFWYNATPLSI
-584 REQELPVDS
+584 REQELPINVA
-593 GKGVTDAEKL
+593 KGVIDAEKPE
-603 KKRPGQR
+603 KRPTRR

>member
-1 MGVPKNK
+1 
-8 MPADILAL
+8 MPADILTL
-16 FSEFGL
+16 FSKFGL
-22 DKEAGEVYLHLLQ
+22 KKEAGEVYLHLLQ
-35 AGRRTANEIAE
+35 TGRRTAVEVAE
-46 SLHLTNRASNN
+46 SLHLTSHGANK
-57 VLRELSKKGL
+57 VLLELSKQGL
-67 AKRISTNPETFLAAY
+67 AKRISTNPETFVAAY
-82 PAPLINPTID
+82 PSSLLNPAIST
-92 KEATKLQHLSD
+92 EAAKLQSLSE
-103 ARDKLLELWDDERT
+103 ARDTLLELWDVERT

-128 IEEGFVVLYDKDDII
+128 IEEGFIVLYDKDDII
-143 NRRLEMFEATEKRLW
+143 DRRLETFHATEKRLW

-163 FWLPRWDKVLS
+163 FWLLRWDKVLH
-174 DYFGGAGT
+174 DYFVGDEDK
-182 CKIEDLKILLPVT
+182 CRIEDLRILLPIT
-195 QSNIDVVKQLS
+195 PNNIDTVKQLS

-214 PMMSN
+214 PMMSSF
-219 IATVISDCKEAM
+219 AVVISDCKEAM
-231 YTGVKKDL
+231 YTGVTKDL
-239 DELETVELTPS
+239 DELERVELTPS

-264 VFQTLWE
+264 LFQSLWD
-271 RGVDARFRIQE
+271 RGIEARLRIQE

-294 ITDYQEIVTD
+294 ITDYQEIAQD
-304 FTSLINTAQNE
+304 FASLINTAQKE
-315 IFLWIRGEAVPV
+315 IFLWSRSEALPI
-327 LAPLIPKDARQRGIS
+327 LAPLIPKDARQRGID
-342 VIVMAEINKDNLQA
+342 VIVMAEITKDNLQA
-356 AQDIAQYADVR
+356 AQEIAERADVR

-389 YSFSD
+389 YSFSE
-394 KGAELYNSIYTNTQS
+394 KGAELYNSIYTNTKS

-420 MWHSGIELRYREQ
+420 MWHSGIELRYREE
-433 ELTAGRVVQSIQVI
+433 ELTAGRVVQTIQVI

-481 NLIKDREMPKII
+481 NLIKDREMPKIT

-498 PIENVNI
+498 PIESVNI

-537 GTSYVYDTGDV
+537 GTSYIYDTGDTDKV
-548 DNVIYKSAFKTDIS
+548 VYKSAFRTDIS

-570 LFNSFWYKATPLNI
+570 LFNSFWYNATPLSI
-584 REQELPVDS
+584 REQELPIDVA
-593 GKGVTDAEKL
+593 KGVIVAEKPE
-603 KKRPGQR
+603 KRPTRR

>member
-1 MGVPKNK
+1 
-8 MPADILAL
+8 MPADILSL
-16 FSEFGL
+16 FSQFGL
-22 DKEAGEVYLHLLQ
+22 KKEAGEVYLHLLQ
-35 AGRRTANEIAE
+35 TGRRTAVEVAE
-46 SLHLTNRASNN
+46 SLHLTSHGANK
-57 VLRELSKKGL
+57 VLLELSKQGL
-67 AKRISTNPETFLAAY
+67 AKRISTNPETFVAAY
-82 PAPLINPTID
+82 PSSLLNPAIS
-92 KEATKLQHLSD
+92 KEAAKLQSLSE
-103 ARDKLLELWDDERT
+103 ARDTLLELWDVERT

-128 IEEGFVVLYDKDDII
+128 IEEGFIVLYDKDDII
-143 NRRLEMFEATEKRLW
+143 DRRLETFHATEKRLW

-163 FWLPRWDKVLS
+163 FWLLRWDKVLC
-174 DYFGGAGT
+174 DYFVT
-182 CKIEDLKILLPVT
+182 DEDKCRIEDLRILLPIT
-195 QSNIDVVKQLS
+195 PNNIDAVKQLS
-206 TCFKIRHA
+206 TCFKIRHS

-219 IATVISDCKEAM
+219 FAVVISDCKEAM
-231 YTGVKKDL
+231 YTGVTKDL
-239 DELETVELTPS
+239 DELERVELTPS

-264 VFQTLWE
+264 LFQSLWDK
-271 RGVDARFRIQE
+271 GIDARLRIEE

-294 ITDYQEIVTD
+294 ITDYQEIVQD
-304 FTSLINTAQNE
+304 FASLIDTAQKE
-315 IFLWIRGEAVPV
+315 IFLWIRSEALPI
-327 LAPLIPKDARQRGIS
+327 LAPLIPKDARQRGID

-356 AQDIAQYADVR
+356 AQEIAERADVR
-367 HIPQIVHSTGV
+367 HIPQIVRSTGV

-389 YSFSD
+389 YSFSE
-394 KGAELYNSIYTNTQS
+394 KGAELYNSIYTNTKS

-433 ELTAGRVVQSIQVI
+433 ELTAGRVVQTIQVI

-481 NLIKDREMPKII
+481 NLIKDREMPKIT

-498 PIENVNI
+498 PIESVNI

-537 GTSYVYDTGDV
+537 GTSYIYDTGDV
-548 DNVIYKSAFKTDIS
+548 DNVIYKSAFRTDIS

-570 LFNSFWYKATPLNI
+570 LFNSFWYNATPLSI
-584 REQELPVDS
+584 REQELPIGVA
-593 GKGVTDAEKL
+593 KGVIDAEKPE
-603 KKRPGQR
+603 KRPARR

>member
-1 MGVPKNK
+1 
-8 MPADILAL
+8 MPADILTL
-16 FSEFGL
+16 FSKFGL
-22 DKEAGEVYLHLLQ
+22 KKEAGEVYLHLLQ
-35 AGRRTANEIAE
+35 TGRRTAVEVAE
-46 SLHLTNRASNN
+46 SLHLTSHGANK
-57 VLRELSKKGL
+57 VLLELSKQGL
-67 AKRISTNPETFLAAY
+67 AKRISTNPETFVAAY
-82 PAPLINPTID
+82 PSSLLNPAIIT
-92 KEATKLQHLSD
+92 EAAKLQSLSE
-103 ARDKLLELWDDERT
+103 ARDTLLELWDVERT

-128 IEEGFVVLYDKDDII
+128 IEEGFIVLYDKDDII
-143 NRRLEMFEATEKRLW
+143 DRRLETFHATEKRLW

-163 FWLPRWDKVLS
+163 FWLLRWDKVLH
-174 DYFGGAGT
+174 DYFVGDEDK
-182 CKIEDLKILLPVT
+182 CRIEDLRILLPIT
-195 QSNIDVVKQLS
+195 PNNIDAVKQLS
-206 TCFKIRHA
+206 TCFKIRHV

-219 IATVISDCKEAM
+219 FAVVISDCKEAM
-231 YTGVKKDL
+231 YTGVTKDL
-239 DELETVELTPS
+239 DELERVELTPS

-264 VFQTLWE
+264 LFQSLWD
-271 RGVDARFRIQE
+271 RGIDARLRIQE

-294 ITDYQEIVTD
+294 ITDYQEIVED
-304 FTSLINTAQNE
+304 FASLINTAQKE
-315 IFLWIRGEAVPV
+315 IFLWIRSEALPI
-327 LAPLIPKDARQRGIS
+327 LAPLIPKDARQRGID
-342 VIVMAEINKDNLQA
+342 VIVMAEITKDNLQA
-356 AQDIAQYADVR
+356 AQEIAERADVR

-389 YSFSD
+389 YSFSE
-394 KGAELYNSIYTNTQS
+394 KGAELYNSIYTNTKS

-420 MWHSGIELRYREQ
+420 MWHSGIELRYREE
-433 ELTAGRVVQSIQVI
+433 ELTAGRVVQTIQVI

-481 NLIKDREMPKII
+481 NLIKDREMPKIT

-498 PIENVNI
+498 PIESVNI

-537 GTSYVYDTGDV
+537 GTSYIYDTGDT
-548 DNVIYKSAFKTDIS
+548 DKVIYKSAFRTDIS

-570 LFNSFWYKATPLNI
+570 LFNSFWYNATPLSI
-584 REQELPVDS
+584 REQELPIDVA
-593 GKGVTDAEKL
+593 KGVIVAEKPE
-603 KKRPGQR
+603 KRPTRR

>member
-1 MGVPKNK
+1 LLN
-8 MPADILAL
+8 PAI
-16 FSEFGL
+16 S
-22 DKEAGEVYLHLLQ
+22 KEA
-35 AGRRTANEIAE
+35 A
-46 SLHLTNRASNN
+46 
-57 VLRELSKKGL
+57 
-67 AKRISTNPETFLAAY
+67 
-82 PAPLINPTID
+82 
-92 KEATKLQHLSD
+92 KLQSLSE
-103 ARDKLLELWDDERT
+103 ARDTLLELWDVERT

-128 IEEGFVVLYDKDDII
+128 IEEGFIVLYDKDDII
-143 NRRLEMFEATEKRLW
+143 DRRLETFHATEKRLW

-163 FWLPRWDKVLS
+163 FWLLRWDKVLH
-174 DYFGGAGT
+174 DYFVGDEDK
-182 CKIEDLKILLPVT
+182 CRIEDLRILLPIT
-195 QSNIDVVKQLS
+195 PNNIDAVKQLS

-214 PMMSN
+214 PMMSSF
-219 IATVISDCKEAM
+219 AVVISDCKEAM
-231 YTGVKKDL
+231 YTGVTKDL
-239 DELETVELTPS
+239 DELERVELTPS

-264 VFQTLWE
+264 LFQSLWDK
-271 RGVDARFRIQE
+271 GIDARLRIQE

-294 ITDYQEIVTD
+294 ITDYQEIAQD
-304 FTSLINTAQNE
+304 FESLINTAQKE
-315 IFLWIRGEAVPV
+315 IFLWSRSEALPI
-327 LAPLIPKDARQRGIS
+327 LAPLIPKDERQRGID
-342 VIVMAEINKDNLQA
+342 VVVMAEITKDNLQA
-356 AQDIAQYADVR
+356 AQEIAERADVR

-389 YSFSD
+389 YSFSE

-420 MWHSGIELRYREQ
+420 MWHSGIELRYREE
-433 ELTAGRVVQSIQVI
+433 ELTAGRVVQTIQVI

-481 NLIKDREMPKII
+481 NLIKDREMPKIT

-498 PIENVNI
+498 PIESVNI

-537 GTSYVYDTGDV
+537 GTSYIYDTGDT
-548 DNVIYKSAFKTDIS
+548 DKVIYKSAFRTDIS

-570 LFNSFWYKATPLNI
+570 LFNSFWYNATPLSI
-584 REQELPVDS
+584 REQELPINVA
-593 GKGVTDAEKL
+593 KGVIDAEKPE
-603 KKRPGQR
+603 KRPTRR

>member
-1 MGVPKNK
+1 
-8 MPADILAL
+8 MPADILTL
-16 FSEFGL
+16 FSKFGL
-22 DKEAGEVYLHLLQ
+22 KKEAGEVYLHLLQ
-35 AGRRTANEIAE
+35 TGRRTAVEVAE
-46 SLHLTNRASNN
+46 SLHLTSHGANK
-57 VLRELSKKGL
+57 VLLELSKQGL
-67 AKRISTNPETFLAAY
+67 AKRISTNPETFVAAY
-82 PAPLINPTID
+82 PSSLLNPAIST
-92 KEATKLQHLSD
+92 EAAKLQSLSE
-103 ARDKLLELWDDERT
+103 ARDTLLELWDVERT

-128 IEEGFVVLYDKDDII
+128 IEEGFIVLYDKDDII
-143 NRRLEMFEATEKRLW
+143 DRRLETFHATEKRLW

-163 FWLPRWDKVLS
+163 FWLLRWDKVLH
-174 DYFGGAGT
+174 DYFVGDEDK
-182 CKIEDLKILLPVT
+182 CRIEDLRILLPIT
-195 QSNIDVVKQLS
+195 PNNIDAVKQLS

-214 PMMSN
+214 PMMSSF
-219 IATVISDCKEAM
+219 AVVISDCKEAM
-231 YTGVKKDL
+231 YTGVTKDL
-239 DELETVELTPS
+239 DELERVELTPS

-264 VFQTLWE
+264 LFQSLWDK
-271 RGVDARFRIQE
+271 GIDARLRIQE

-294 ITDYQEIVTD
+294 ITDYQEIAQD
-304 FTSLINTAQNE
+304 FESLINTAQKE
-315 IFLWIRGEAVPV
+315 IFLWSRSEALPI
-327 LAPLIPKDARQRGIS
+327 LAPLIPKDARQRGID
-342 VIVMAEINKDNLQA
+342 VVVMAEITKDNLQA
-356 AQDIAQYADVR
+356 AQEIAERADVR

-389 YSFSD
+389 YSFSE

-420 MWHSGIELRYREQ
+420 MWHSGIELRYREE
-433 ELTAGRVVQSIQVI
+433 ELTAGRVVQTIQVI

-481 NLIKDREMPKII
+481 NLIKDREMPKIT

-498 PIENVNI
+498 PIESVNI

-537 GTSYVYDTGDV
+537 GTSYIYDTGDT
-548 DNVIYKSAFKTDIS
+548 DKVIYKSAFRTDIS

-570 LFNSFWYKATPLNI
+570 LFNSFWYNATPLSI
-584 REQELPVDS
+584 REQELPIDVA
-593 GKGVTDAEKL
+593 KGVIVAEKPE
-603 KKRPGQR
+603 KRPTRR

>member
-1 MGVPKNK
+1 
-8 MPADILAL
+8 MPEDILTL
-16 FSEFGL
+16 FSQFGL
-22 DKEAGEVYLHLLQ
+22 KKEAGGVYLHLLQ
-35 AGRRTANEIAE
+35 TGRRTAVEVAE
-46 SLHLTNRASNN
+46 SLHLTSHGANK
-57 VLRELSKKGL
+57 VLLALSKQGL
-67 AKRISTNPETFLAAY
+67 AKRISTNPETFVAAY
-82 PAPLINPTID
+82 PSSLLNPAIS
-92 KEATKLQHLSD
+92 KEAAKLQSLSE
-103 ARDKLLELWDDERT
+103 ARDTLLELWDVERT

-128 IEEGFVVLYDKDDII
+128 IEEGFIVLYDKDDII
-143 NRRLEMFEATEKRLW
+143 DRRLETFHATEKRLW

-163 FWLPRWDKVLS
+163 FWLLRWDKVLH
-174 DYFGGAGT
+174 DYFVGDEDK
-182 CKIEDLKILLPVT
+182 CRIEDLRILLPIT
-195 QSNIDVVKQLS
+195 PNNIDAVKQLS
-206 TCFKIRHA
+206 TCFKIRHS
-214 PMMSN
+214 PLMSN
-219 IATVISDCKEAM
+219 FAVVISDCKEAM
-231 YTGVKKDL
+231 YTGVTKDL
-239 DELETVELTPS
+239 DELERVELTPS

-264 VFQTLWE
+264 LFQSLWDK
-271 RGVDARFRIQE
+271 GIDARLRIQE

-294 ITDYQEIVTD
+294 ITDYQEIAQD
-304 FTSLINTAQNE
+304 FESLINTAQKE
-315 IFLWIRGEAVPV
+315 IFLWSRSEALPI
-327 LAPLIPKDARQRGIS
+327 LAPLIPKDARQRGID
-342 VIVMAEINKDNLQA
+342 VVVMAEITKDNLQA
-356 AQDIAQYADVR
+356 AQEIAERADVR

-389 YSFSD
+389 YSFSE

-420 MWHSGIELRYREQ
+420 MWHSGIELRYREE
-433 ELTAGRVVQSIQVI
+433 ELTAGRVVQTIQVI

-481 NLIKDREMPKII
+481 NLIKDREMPKIT

-498 PIENVNI
+498 PIESVNI

-537 GTSYVYDTGDV
+537 GTSYIYDTGDT
-548 DNVIYKSAFKTDIS
+548 DKVIYKSAFRTDIS

-570 LFNSFWYKATPLNI
+570 LFNSFWYNATPLSI
-584 REQELPVDS
+584 REQELPINVA
-593 GKGVTDAEKL
+593 KGVIDAEKPE
-603 KKRPGQR
+603 KRPTRR